1 MSEKTP
7 VAAAYPRLS
16 LAYFLQFAIW
26 GSYGFALTGYVANA
40 LNFPGNHVGW
50 IGAAIPIGAIL
61 APMLVAPLADRY
73 FAAQKVLA
81 FLHLLAGI
89 LLCFAGTQ
97 TTFMPM
103 LLAMIAVGM
112 CYMPTMALMNS
123 IVFEH
128 VPNRDNAPRVFMF
141 GTMGWIAVVL
151 FIQAF
156 FGGGATNQFFYVAAG
171 CCFLLAVYALT
182 LPNTPPKGAADGDVM
197 GLKAF
202 SLFKK
207 PAFFVFVLAILLAGI
222 PACGLFFTLCVPML
236 MQNGYPAPLALTTI
250 NQFSE
255 VFFMFL
261 LPILATRFGLKNVLL
276 IGIAAW
282 FLRYFC
288 FMEPVFALALVGLA
302 LHGLAYAFFY
312 VASYMYGDKVA
323 SDDMK
328 ASVQGLIATLVL
340 GVGQV
345 CGSVLAGNL
354 MAAYPAQMTTF
365 TYEAPAAVE
374 ETAAPAEAAPAL
386 EETAA
391 PAEAAPAVEEAAA
404 PVEAAPAVEEAAAP
418 VEAAPAVEETAAPV
432 EAAPAVEETAA
443 PVEAA
448 PAVEEAAAP
457 AEAAPA
463 VEEAAAPAEALPA
476 ELPNPTTSTT
486 AVEEAAPAEAAAP
499 AVEETAAPQTVFALP
514 AWTDPALADSA
525 WQNLD
530 LSRLVTKQDPNAP
543 KAADLNQIAKEGVL
557 TLADIPAEG
566 MQFGETLYTQA
577 MLQEMLRQ
585 VYAAV
590 NPEAKDVADAD
601 IKVTLADYQKI
612 QCNDWAK
619 IYRIPL
625 FMLGTAFVIFL
636 LFGKRPEDIQ

>member
-26 GSYGFALTGYVANA
+26 GSYGFALTGYVSNV

-365 TYEAPAAVE
+365 TYEAPAAVTAVE
-374 ETAAPAEAAPAL
+374 ETAAPAEAAPAV

-391 PAEAAPAVEEAAA
+391 PVEAAPAVEEAAA

-418 VEAAPAVEETAAPV
+418 VEAAPAVEE
-432 EAAPAVEETAA
+432 
-443 PVEAA
+443 
-448 PAVEEAAAP
+448 AAAP
-457 AEAAPA
+457 AE
-463 VEEAAAPAEALPA
+463 AAPAEALPA

>member
-26 GSYGFALTGYVANA
+26 GSYGFALTGYVANV

-97 TTFMPM
+97 TAFMPM

-255 VFFMFL
+255 VLFMFL

-365 TYEAPAAVE
+365 TYDAPAAVTAVE
-374 ETAAPAEAAPAL
+374 ETAAPAEAAPVV

-391 PAEAAPAVEEAAA
+391 PVEAAPAVEEAAA

-418 VEAAPAVEETAAPV
+418 
-432 EAAPAVEETAA
+432 
-443 PVEAA
+443 
-448 PAVEEAAAP
+448 
-457 AEAAPA
+457 AE
-463 VEEAAAPAEALPA
+463 AAPAEALPA

-499 AVEETAAPQTVFALP
+499 VVEETAAPQTDFALP

-625 FMLGTAFVIFL
+625 FMLGAAFVIFL